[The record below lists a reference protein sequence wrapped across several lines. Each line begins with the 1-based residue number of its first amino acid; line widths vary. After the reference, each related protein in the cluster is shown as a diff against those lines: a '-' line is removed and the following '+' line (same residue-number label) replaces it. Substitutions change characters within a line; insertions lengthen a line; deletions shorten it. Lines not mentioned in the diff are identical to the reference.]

1 MCWLG
6 HISFNFLLNRDCFD
20 FLCDSYFKVILLK
33 NSLPIDEIYILTLQE
48 NRFCSNGVDD
58 RIA

>member
-1 MCWLG
+1 MCWLE
-6 HISFNFLLNRDCFD
+6 HISLNCLLNRDCFY
-20 FLCDSYFKVILLK
+20 FLCDSYFKVMLLK
-33 NSLPIDEIYILTLQE
+33 NSLQIEEIYILTLQE